1 MPGYFYSPHGEV
13 VDAVTGAIGEAIE
26 QASDR
31 WPGRPL
37 HVECD
42 RLDQVQQAVAAH
54 ADLILLDNM
63 SPDVVREAMTLV
75 GPKRPDGRPIV
86 EASGGI
92 TIETIDSYA
101 DTGVDYVSSGSLTK
115 PTPVLDIGLDIEID
129 TGER

>member
-1 MPGYFYSPHGEV
+1 MFKDNHLVGMSI
-13 VDAVTGAIGEAIE
+13 AEAIE
-26 QASDR
+26 QARDR

-42 RLDQVQQAVAAH
+42 RLDQVEQAVAAH

-63 SPDVVREAMTLV
+63 SPETVREAMTLI

-101 DTGVDYVSSGSLTK
+101 DTGVDFVSSGSLTNSA
-115 PTPVLDIGLDIEID
+115 PVLDIGLDIEINAV
-129 TGER
+129 ER

>member
-1 MPGYFYSPHGEV
+1 MFKDNHLVGMS
-13 VDAVTGAIGEAIE
+13 IGEAIE
-26 QASDR
+26 QARDR

-42 RLDQVQQAVAAH
+42 RLDQVEQAVAAH

-63 SPDVVREAMTLV
+63 SPDMVRHAMTLV

-101 DTGVDYVSSGSLTK
+101 DTGVDYVSSGSLTNSA
-115 PTPVLDIGLDIEID
+115 PVLDIGLDIEID
-129 TGER
+129 AVER